1 MPASI
6 RDRAVGLIGG
16 KVALAAIAA
25 LSAAAVVNLWPES
38 AFGIPTVVLQ
48 WERDGTNI
56 IHIRDVCTH
65 VRCDADSAGDTW
77 PLSKSSNVYYSVLAK
92 RALSHATG
100 QRNDRMHVLMGLG
113 QGIGATAALELGHE
127 WPIGMPTVDQRHDEG
142 GYDYYTFDRYHHFYG
157 QLHWTEA
164 SLTLLQKNLR
174 Y

>member
-1 MPASI
+1 MLKWENTFTLDGRVLSDTEIELVKLWAVHTM
-6 RDRAVGLIGG
+6 RRAHSGF
-16 KVALAAIAA
+16 AIE
-25 LSAAAVVNLWPES
+25 LSK
-38 AFGIPTVVLQ
+38 
-48 WERDGTNI
+48 RDGTNI

-113 QGIGATAALELGHE
+113 QGIGATAAHEVGHE
-127 WPIGMPTVDQRHDEG
+127 WPIGMPTVDQRHDGG
-142 GYDYYTFDRYHHFYG
+142 GYDYYTFDRYHHSYG

-164 SLTLLQKNLR
+164 SLTLLRKNLR